1 VQLSQSVPLAALA
14 ADRYH
19 ALAMTNPSQPAP
31 NAGTYRQMAFNRLG
45 RSGLKV
51 SDIGLGTWK
60 FGYPE
65 QGDGAR
71 ADEKTS
77 LAILDKAA
85 ELGVVFWDTADR
97 YNAGTGNSERIIGTW
112 LAANPNERTNIVLA
126 TKCRVIMNGTTPNHE
141 GLSRRHIIEA
151 VHHSL
156 RRFRQEHIDLLQFH
170 SPDPECPPEESI
182 RAVDDLIRRGLVQ
195 YWGVSNFDVAQLTE
209 YQRVADHYLCC
220 RLICVQNY
228 CNVLDKERP
237 SQVGVIEFCAANGV
251 GYVPYSPLAKG
262 LASARYVDLDRVGP
276 GDRLYDDGN
285 LAKVRTDKALR
296 VVKALADIAEERG
309 KTIAQIALAWL
320 LSTPGVATVIP
331 SCSTPQQLVE
341 NAAASGV
348 RLTTDEMQQI
358 EQARRGGPAE

>member
-1 VQLSQSVPLAALA
+1 MSKP
-14 ADRYH
+14 
-19 ALAMTNPSQPAP
+19 NQPAS
-31 NAGTYRQMAFNRLG
+31 NVGNYRQTVFNRLG

-71 ADEKTS
+71 ADERTS

-112 LAANPNERTNIVLA
+112 LRANPNERTNIVLA
-126 TKCRVIMNGTTPNHE
+126 TKCRVIMNGVTPNHE

-156 RRFRQEHIDLLQFH
+156 KRLRQDHIDLLQFH

-182 RAVDDLIRRGLVQ
+182 RAVDDLIRQGLVQ

-209 YQRVADHYLCC
+209 YQRVADQYLCG
-220 RLICVQNY
+220 RLISVQNY

-237 SQVGVIEFCAANGV
+237 SETGVIDFCAANGV
-251 GYVPYSPLAKG
+251 GFIPYSPLARG
-262 LASARYVDLDRVGP
+262 LATDRYLEQDAAGP
-276 GDRLYDDGN
+276 GDRLYDEGQ
-285 LAKVRTDKALR
+285 LGKVRTDEALR
-296 VVKALADIAEERG
+296 VIEVLSAIARDRD
-309 KTIAQIALAWL
+309 KTAAQIALVWL
-320 LSTPGVATVIP
+320 LSMPGVATVIP
-331 SCSTPQQLVE
+331 SCSTPQQLIE
-341 NAAASGV
+341 NAAASGM

-358 EQARRGGPAE
+358 EQARSGKSAG